1 VFLNSKPPVLDT
13 MCWALA
19 GIISRCI
26 SFERL
31 TMRWGQKKGLFS
43 WSLSKRGSMKEHF
56 DVKIYILRPILTKQ
70 IPKLRAVWGKKFEK
84 GTRKVK
90 KLF

>member
-1 VFLNSKPPVLDT
+1 
-13 MCWALA
+13 
-19 GIISRCI
+19 
-26 SFERL
+26 
-31 TMRWGQKKGLFS
+31 
-43 WSLSKRGSMKEHF
+43 MKEHF